1 MRPSP
6 DFKKTPPSLRAT
18 SFFPCLRG
26 STPKGG
32 WGGRT
37 EEELV
42 TIPEERE
49 YFNSPSVYRG
59 STPKGGGSLKNDFW
73 GHPRFLKN
81 GRNGRVTARDIITL

>member
-1 MRPSP
+1 MAMNSSVC
-6 DFKKTPPSLRAT
+6 FAAT

-59 STPKGGGSLKNDFW
+59 STPKGGGSLKNDFLDSPKKVPA
-73 GHPRFLKN
+73 GD
-81 GRNGRVTARDIITL
+81 TTL

>member
-1 MRPSP
+1 MLIFILKLLRH
-6 DFKKTPPSLRAT
+6 FVPPPL
-18 SFFPCLRG
+18 L
-26 STPKGG
+26 
-32 WGGRT
+32 T

-42 TIPEERE
+42 TFSEERE

-81 GRNGRVTARDIITL
+81 GRNGRVTARDVITL